1 MELSKETKEKI
12 WEPVNKLKKRYA
24 MKEKKSI
31 KIQSAKT
38 ILNSLIKDN
47 HITGEED
54 KEIIGS
60 LLVCGSFQFGCF
72 EKSKEKIISWINTI
86 VDMTKKKNLSHFN
99 EGWRNLEKSGVFKK
113 GKIYANFD
121 GECDGIELSLI
132 ICVAEGLIERSVR
145 K

>member
-1 MELSKETKEKI
+1 MELSKETKKKI
-12 WEPVNKLKKRYA
+12 WAPVNKLKNRYP

-31 KIQSAKT
+31 KIQSART
-38 ILNSLIKDN
+38 ILSSLVKDN
-47 HITGEED
+47 YITGVED
-54 KEIIGS
+54 KEIIAS
-60 LLVCGSFQFGCF
+60 LLVCGSMQFGCF

-99 EGWRNLEKSGVFKK
+99 ESWRNLEKSGVFKK

-121 GECDGIELSLI
+121 GECDGIELSLL
-132 ICVAEGLIERSVR
+132 ICVAEGLLERSVR